1 MAAEVEAAGETSEA
15 EATSTAEAAVMA
27 MAEVAMAIKEEA
39 EVATVAVMEAAEK
52 GAEEEAGEEETMS
65 AISGKRAI
73 VPEVTRVASVTLKN
87 NHNTCS
93 RDRARRSTRTTAAE
107 EEDAVAA
114 EAEGRA
120 VATAL
125 PDEVSALRG
134 GNLTPPRR

>member
-52 GAEEEAGEEETMS
+52 GAGEEETMS

-93 RDRARRSTRTTAAE
+93 RDRARRSTRKTAAE